1 MITLKNISKSFDDRV
16 IIQGI
21 DAVMESGKCNLVIG
35 TSGSGKTVLT
45 KCIVGL
51 IKPNEGSI
59 EYDGE
64 DLVQMDD
71 KTKKQLRQKIGM
83 LFQGN
88 ALFD

>member
-1 MITLKNISKSFDDRV
+1 MITLKNISKSFDDRI

-21 DAVMESGKCNLVIG
+21 DAVMESGKCNLIIG

-59 EYDGE
+59 EFDGE
-64 DLVQMDD
+64 DLV
-71 KTKKQLRQKIGM
+71 TNG
-83 LFQGN
+83 
-88 ALFD
+88 